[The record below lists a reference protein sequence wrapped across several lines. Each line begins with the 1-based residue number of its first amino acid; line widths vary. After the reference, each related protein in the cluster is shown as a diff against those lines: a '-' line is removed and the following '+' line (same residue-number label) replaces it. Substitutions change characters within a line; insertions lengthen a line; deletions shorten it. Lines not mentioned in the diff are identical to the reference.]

1 MAIWCTSAVRDDSAA
16 LSDPRSKRLVEL
28 VEGEEMTSLDEKIA
42 ALFRKGAPIS
52 ADAEPAPSVDR
63 PVAEE
68 AASEV
73 VVIEPAAEESNE
85 TRVDDKAPLASQ
97 GTMAEQTSSPWAG
110 LDLDT
115 AIRLRWALRDIKAK
129 RTKLTPVRPGDLKT
143 LVEMGLVE
151 MRDDASLLTN
161 EGHQAIDQ

>member
-1 MAIWCTSAVRDDSAA
+1 MALPYLTRA
-16 LSDPRSKRLVEL
+16 LQMRRL

-42 ALFRKGAPIS
+42 ALFRKGSPVS
-52 ADAEPAPSVDR
+52 ADEELAPSVDR

-73 VVIEPAAEESNE
+73 VVSEPAAEEGTEN
-85 TRVDDKAPLASQ
+85 VDDRPPSTSQ

-129 RTKLTPVRPGDLKT
+129 RTKLMPVNPGDLET
-143 LVEMGLVE
+143 LIEMGLVE
-151 MRDDASLLTN
+151 MRDDAPLLTN
-161 EGHQAIDQ
+161 AAHQALDQ

>member
-1 MAIWCTSAVRDDSAA
+1 MALPYLTRA
-16 LSDPRSKRLVEL
+16 LQMRRL

-42 ALFRKGAPIS
+42 ALFRKGSPVS
-52 ADAEPAPSVDR
+52 ADEELAPSVDR

-73 VVIEPAAEESNE
+73 VVSEPAAEEGTEN
-85 TRVDDKAPLASQ
+85 VDDRPPSTSQ

-129 RTKLTPVRPGDLKT
+129 RTKLTPVSPGDLKT
-143 LVEMGLVE
+143 LIEMGLVE
-151 MRDDASLLTN
+151 MRDDAPLLTN
-161 EGHQAIDQ
+161 EGYQALDQ

>member
-1 MAIWCTSAVRDDSAA
+1 
-16 LSDPRSKRLVEL
+16 
-28 VEGEEMTSLDEKIA
+28 MTSLDEKIA
-42 ALFRKGAPIS
+42 ALFRKGSPVS
-52 ADAEPAPSVDR
+52 DDEELAPSVDR

-73 VVIEPAAEESNE
+73 VVSEPAADEGTEN
-85 TRVDDKAPLASQ
+85 VDDRPSSTSQ

-129 RTKLTPVRPGDLKT
+129 RTRLMPVNPGDLET
-143 LVEMGLVE
+143 LIEMGLVG
-151 MRDDASLLTN
+151 MRDVSPLLN
-161 EGHQAIDQ
+161 NAAHQALDQ